1 MAMADMQ
8 QMLEKLKLRLEIG
21 EGVAAHDAVLLQML
35 EDAVMAITL
44 FCNRK
49 SFPYQLE
56 YIARQMAVNAF
67 ERDNGEHVSSIK
79 RGDTQ
84 ITYSSTITEN
94 SLTQEQRDICCK
106 FRRFRAG

>member
-21 EGVAAHDAVLLQML
+21 EGVTAHDAVLLQML

-49 SFPYQLE
+49 TFPYQLE

-67 ERDNGEHVSSIK
+67 DQDNSEHVASIK

-94 SLTQEQRDICCK
+94 SMTQEQRDICCK
-106 FRRFRAG
+106 FRRFRVG